1 MPKLMEKRYCYSKEK
16 AITLW
21 QEKWFYSKSYF
32 FLIIRVTM
40 AIFLLNNPQRCSI
53 KSSLK

>member
-16 AITLW
+16 SITLW

-32 FLIIRVTM
+32 FFDYPSNDGDIS
-40 AIFLLNNPQRCSI
+40 AQ
-53 KSSLK
+53 